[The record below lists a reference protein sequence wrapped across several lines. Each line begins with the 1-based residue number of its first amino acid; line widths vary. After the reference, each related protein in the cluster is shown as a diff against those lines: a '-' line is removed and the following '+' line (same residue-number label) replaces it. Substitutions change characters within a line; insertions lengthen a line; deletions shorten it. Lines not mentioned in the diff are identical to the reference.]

1 MMRILSSGKSKQFHE
16 RFVNVVRTLHRT
28 PNGYAVIGI
37 CDRDRAVVLDVE
49 LLLRAGFVFTFD
61 DEIRVGP
68 GVVDVAFIDQK
79 LFEDVVFAPDDL
91 FFRE

>member
-1 MMRILSSGKSKQFHE
+1 M
-16 RFVNVVRTLHRT
+16 NVVRTLHRA
-28 PNGYAVIGI
+28 PNSHAVARIRD
-37 CDRDRAVVLDVE
+37 CDRAVVLDVE

-61 DEIRVGP
+61 DEIGVGP
-68 GVVDVAFIDQK
+68 RLVNVAFIDQK